1 MIVIALISLGLGL
14 AIILALIYALDRVTV
29 AANGM
34 DFVGNAFVLPMKEV
48 ERPRGVQEVDLPRF
62 VFRDRPWAPPVGTSA
77 PAGPRF
83 GRTPLA
89 VG

>member
-1 MIVIALISLGLGL
+1 MIVIALVSLGLGL
-14 AIILALIYALDRVTV
+14 AIFLALTYTLDRVTI

-34 DFVGNAFVLPMKEV
+34 DFVGNAFVLPVTEAK
-48 ERPRGVQEVDLPRF
+48 RPRGVQEEDLPRF
-62 VFRDRPWAPPVGTSA
+62 VFRDRPWTPPARTSA